1 MMILTPVVKW
11 EVATLGKQ
19 HKTSVYQLW
28 NISSV
33 VVRSYQR
40 CGPCL
45 RVQFLMVLRGTITQT
60 FLNIAHDYG
69 ICGSPPTSV
78 CNISFDFRIKTNA
91 VPRCVDP
98 VIPNVDLE
106 TFQRPFGAER
116 GLVSASQFISQE
128 AVSPLSSPG
137 DSPRPSSPAMPA
149 KV

>member
-1 MMILTPVVKW
+1 MSSQTLVWGNPALIL
-11 EVATLGKQ
+11 GD
-19 HKTSVYQLW
+19 S
-28 NISSV
+28 
-33 VVRSYQR
+33 
-40 CGPCL
+40 
-45 RVQFLMVLRGTITQT
+45 
-60 FLNIAHDYG
+60 FLNTDFLKYFLDYG
-69 ICGSPPTSV
+69 ICGSPPISG

-116 GLVSASQFISQE
+116 GLVSTSQFISQE
-128 AVSPLSSPG
+128 DVSPVSSPG